1 MRLKNRLRTTK
12 RGNLSISDH
21 INKLTNVANNLAF
34 VGKPVDDD
42 NFVTLILNGNGPAYE
57 AIVNSVQP
65 TDSLISLD
73 DLIGLLLNADGF
85 FVKDDTKRV
94 VMIFQGNSEN
104 GFYPLQLPSESQ
116 IKVILPSLEN
126 VSPFQF
132 GINIWGTPPSPYCSN

>member
-73 DLIGLLLNADGF
+73 DLIGLLLN
-85 FVKDDTKRV
+85 VKMRLEEQHALPIDEATTALYITRDKSSHHGTNGGAPNQAKSSTSHQQSSNSKR
-94 VMIFQGNSEN
+94 F
-104 GFYPLQLPSESQ
+104 P
-116 IKVILPSLEN
+116 
-126 VSPFQF
+126 
-132 GINIWGTPPSPYCSN
+132 